1 VHPLLV
7 LLAFTV
13 AAVVTYAV
21 VLGVLTAAS
30 VVRRDRSEGPVREDP
45 ALQHDDEHARQ
56 SR

>member
-1 VHPLLV
+1 MHPLLV

-30 VVRRDRSEGPVREDP
+30 VVRRDRSEAQVREDP

-56 SR
+56 AR